1 MILAFQ
7 SRALEKKRVADGT
20 KVAIFIHPPD
30 TTTTLFYCSCSV
42 QCECKERDAL
52 PLSSVLKSKTCPP
65 MLQRPA
71 ALFNDLSS
79 RLLGNND
86 NATKDGEKEGSSTGG
101 SSGSSSAGA
110 SASGGSNTKKRLSYT
125 PLIERFTGLNTRHH
139 ATARDQSGTDAAG
152 GAAAAADDDSHS
164 HGHVSTTPA
173 HLDSHKS
180 NIEKRHDDH
189 HHLHAHA
196 QHRHHADNPIPPNLI
211 PDISIAPTSHRENTA
226 FHALR
231 DTFVFPSFNPA
242 TYLPALPTIP
252 CMSGLGQSN
261 LFSDGGDKPS
271 TINDGTSSGAGLLRD
286 SSSIAAA
293 AAAAAG
299 TEGPQSG
306 HGSNH
311 FTVTVTHHHKGRKS
325 TEENR
330 AAATDT
336 TMVDDPMTTIVHHSK
351 AAGSL
356 FSANKHDSF
365 DKLQGLNVT
374 MLGGYRGSILR
385 DANTGRRLWVPLK
398 VGFNVRKAEL
408 AIGLKEGDELKSE
421 LYTFLFFSSCGPGY
435 IGY

>member
-1 MILAFQ
+1 
-7 SRALEKKRVADGT
+7 
-20 KVAIFIHPPD
+20 
-30 TTTTLFYCSCSV
+30 
-42 QCECKERDAL
+42 
-52 PLSSVLKSKTCPP
+52 

-101 SSGSSSAGA
+101 RSGSSSAGA
-110 SASGGSNTKKRLSYT
+110 SASGESNTKKRLSYT

-139 ATARDQSGTDAAG
+139 ASPRDQSGTDAAG

-164 HGHVSTTPA
+164 HGHVSTTTTA
-173 HLDSHKS
+173 HLDNHKS
-180 NIEKRHDDH
+180 NIEMRHDDDH
-189 HHLHAHA
+189 LLLHARA
-196 QHRHHADNPIPPNLI
+196 QHRHHADNAIPPNLI

-261 LFSDGGDKPS
+261 LFSDSGDKPS
-271 TINDGTSSGAGLLRD
+271 TVNDGTSSVGGLSRD
-286 SSSIAAA
+286 GSSIAAA
-293 AAAAAG
+293 AAG
-299 TEGPQSG
+299 SEGPLSG

-311 FTVTVTHHHKGRKS
+311 FTITVTHRQKGRKS
-325 TEENR
+325 TEENQ

-336 TMVDDPMTTIVHHSK
+336 IMVDDPMMTTVHHSK

-356 FSANKHDSF
+356 FSGNKHDSF

-421 LYTFLFFSSCGPGY
+421 LYPFLFFSFLRVVPAT
-435 IGY
+435 